1 MQFRKRF
8 ENDIKKSIVRE
19 TMSLSHFLLQV
30 PIVSSD
36 SLPKNAEK
44 LKALTD
50 TLAASPE
57 KIHESLQ
64 NFEWNTMIPKLIDV
78 GLTVGLHL
86 LKAIIVFIV
95 GRFIVIKIHNL
106 LRTIMLSRNV
116 DRSLTTFLLSLFKFT
131 FFFILTIIIISIL
144 GIETSSF
151 IAIFASAGIAIGM
164 AFSGTLQNF
173 AGGVL
178 ILMLKPYKVG
188 DYIEYDKY
196 KGFVKEIQIF
206 HTIITTYNNESII
219 IPNGGLSSGTINN
232 YSRETFR
239 RVEWRVSVAYGSNV
253 DVARKVILDL
263 LEADERILKPGTED
277 ANSSKKNGDNDLPSD
292 GEIKKMPWYKRLFYW
307 HKKRREKLDEMRE
320 EKKQELESKL
330 PKVNFTP
337 YVALEELDDSA
348 IVLIVR
354 AWCIFGDYW
363 GVLYDINEAVYKL
376 LPENGVQFPFPQL
389 DVHIKNK

>member
-1 MQFRKRF
+1 
-8 ENDIKKSIVRE
+8 
-19 TMSLSHFLLQV
+19 MSLLSLMLQV
-30 PIVSSD
+30 PMVNPD

-50 TLAASPE
+50 SIAASPE
-57 KIHESLQ
+57 KLQENLQ
-64 NFEWNTMIPKLIDV
+64 NFEWNSVISMLVDTGVNLC
-78 GLTVGLHL
+78 LHL
-86 LKAIIVFIV
+86 LAAAIVFIA
-95 GRFIVIKIHNL
+95 GRFIVMKLHNL
-106 LRTIMLSRNV
+106 LRAIMLNRNV

-131 FFFILTIIIISIL
+131 FFFILTIIVIGIL

-219 IPNGGLSSGTINN
+219 IPNGGLSTGTINN
-232 YSRETFR
+232 YSREKFR
-239 RVEWRVSVAYGSNV
+239 RVEWRVSVAYGSDV
-253 DVARKVILDL
+253 EVARKVILDL
-263 LEADERILKPGTED
+263 LEADERILKPGTEE
-277 ANSSKKNGDNDLPSD
+277 ANSSNNNGADELPSES
-292 GEIKKMPWYKRLFYW
+292 EISKMPWYKRLFYK
-307 HKKRREKLDEMRE
+307 HKKRREQLEELRE
-320 EKKQELESKL
+320 EKKLELDDKM

-337 YVALEELDDSA
+337 YVALENLDDSA
-348 IVLIVR
+348 LVLVVR
-354 AWCIFGDYW
+354 AWCLFADYW
-363 GVLYDINEAVYKL
+363 GVLYDINEAVYKQ
-376 LPENGVQFPFPQL
+376 LPANGVQFPFPQL
-389 DVHIKNK
+389 DVHIKNQ